1 MSKLMNEAEQ
11 EAKPSESFFKG
22 NAAPIAFSAAIKSL
36 GGFVGVYLP
45 YYFVQIGGNTPTL
58 GLLTFAA
65 ALVQLLFLTIG
76 GFIADNYGR
85 RRIIVSVAFFGVIF
99 PILYALVQDW
109 RMFGLLTV
117 FAATAAISSPA
128 TRATVVD
135 SIPPE
140 MRTTGIAALQVVSM
154 LPSIIS
160 PTIGGWLI
168 QQYGLEN
175 GFRMACIYAAVF
187 AFVSAFPLLVLLRE
201 TLKSKVRIHARAD
214 SDFREA
220 VLGQVKPSRL
230 MLSRNLIFLLSCYG
244 LVAFANGAV
253 GQYYIFYA
261 LTVVGLTAF
270 DWGAVVSLQLL
281 LTCILR
287 IPGGW
292 FSDKFGKKN
301 AMTVS
306 LIATIPMILVFTFSQ
321 SFIQVVVS
329 ALLLVAAGIYYAPA
343 HEALQADL
351 TPRPFRG
358 RVNAVW
364 EMSNYFA
371 AGLGALAGGLAFHA
385 LSPVVPFYIFAVAE
399 LVAAILLIGKVKEPE
414 AKEV

>member
-1 MSKLMNEAEQ
+1 MSKLTSEAEQ
-11 EAKPSESFFKG
+11 AKPSQFLFKG
-22 NAAPIAFSAAIKSL
+22 NAAAIALSAAIKSL

-65 ALVQLLFLTIG
+65 ALVQLLFLPIG

-99 PILYALVQDW
+99 PIFYAVVQDW
-109 RMFGLLTV
+109 RIFGLLTV
-117 FAATAAISSPA
+117 FAATVTISSPA

-140 MRTTGIAALQVVSM
+140 TRTTKIAALQVVST

-168 QQYGLEN
+168 QQYGLED
-175 GFRMACIYAAVF
+175 GFRMACVYAAVF
-187 AFVSAFPLLVLLRE
+187 AFVSAFPVLMLLRE
-201 TLKSKVRIHARAD
+201 TLKSKARTHDD
-214 SDFREA
+214 SDLREL
-220 VLGQVKPSRL
+220 VLSQVKPSRL
-230 MLSRNLIFLLSCYG
+230 TLSRNLIFLLSCFA

-261 LTVVGLTAF
+261 LSVVGITAL
-270 DWGAVVSLQLL
+270 DWGTVVSLQLL
-281 LTCILR
+281 LACILR

-292 FSDKFGKKN
+292 FSDKFGKKR

-306 LIATIPMILVFTFSQ
+306 LLTTIPLILVFTLSQ

-343 HEALQADL
+343 YEALQADL
-351 TPRPFRG
+351 TPRSFRG
-358 RVNAVW
+358 RVNALW

-371 AGLGALAGGLAFHA
+371 AGLGALAGGFAFSMLGSA
-385 LSPVVPFYIFAVAE
+385 APFYIFAVAE
-399 LVAAILLIGKVKEPE
+399 LLAAIVLISKVKEPE

>member
-1 MSKLMNEAEQ
+1 MSKLASEAEQ
-11 EAKPSESFFKG
+11 AKPSQFLFKG
-22 NAAPIAFSAAIKSL
+22 NAAAIALSAAIKSL

-65 ALVQLLFLTIG
+65 AVVQLLFLPIG
-76 GFIADNYGR
+76 GFVADNYGR

-99 PILYALVQDW
+99 PIFYAIVQDW
-109 RMFGLLTV
+109 RIFGLLTV
-117 FAATAAISSPA
+117 FAATVAVSSPA

-140 MRTTGIAALQVVSM
+140 TRTTGIAALQVVST

-175 GFRMACIYAAVF
+175 GFRMACVYAAVF
-187 AFVSAFPLLVLLRE
+187 SFVSAFSLLMLLRE
-201 TLKSKVRIHARAD
+201 TVKSKARTPAG
-214 SDFREA
+214 SDLREA
-220 VLGQVKPSRL
+220 VLSQVQPSRL
-230 MLSRNLIFLLSCYG
+230 TLSRNLLSLLSCYA

-261 LTVVGLTAF
+261 LNVVGITAF
-270 DWGAVVSLQLL
+270 DWGTVVSLQLL
-281 LTCILR
+281 LACILR

-301 AMTVS
+301 AMMVS
-306 LIATIPMILVFTFSQ
+306 LLTTIPMILVFTLSQ

-329 ALLLVAAGIYYAPA
+329 ALLLIAAGIYYAPA

-351 TPRPFRG
+351 TPRSFRG
-358 RVNAVW
+358 RVNALW
-364 EMSNYFA
+364 EMSNCFA
-371 AGLGALAGGLAFHA
+371 VGLGALAGGFAFQMLGSA
-385 LSPVVPFYIFAVAE
+385 VPFYIFAVAE
-399 LVAAILLIGKVKEPE
+399 LLAAILLIGRVKEPE
-414 AKEV
+414 KKEP

>member
-1 MSKLMNEAEQ
+1 MSKVASEAEQ
-11 EAKPSESFFKG
+11 AKPSQFLFKG
-22 NAAPIAFSAAIKSL
+22 NAAAIALSAAIKSL

-65 ALVQLLFLTIG
+65 ALVQLLFLPIG

-99 PILYALVQDW
+99 PIFYAVVQDW
-109 RMFGLLTV
+109 RIFGLLTV
-117 FAATAAISSPA
+117 FAATVTISSPA

-140 MRTTGIAALQVVSM
+140 TRTTKIAALQVVST

-168 QQYGLEN
+168 QQYGLED
-175 GFRMACIYAAVF
+175 GFRMACVYAAVF
-187 AFVSAFPLLVLLRE
+187 AFVSAFPVLMLLRE
-201 TLKSKVRIHARAD
+201 TLKSKARTHDD
-214 SDFREA
+214 SDLREL
-220 VLGQVKPSRL
+220 VLSQVKPSRL
-230 MLSRNLIFLLSCYG
+230 TLSRNLIFLLSCFA

-261 LTVVGLTAF
+261 LSVVGITAL
-270 DWGAVVSLQLL
+270 DWGTVVSLQLL
-281 LTCILR
+281 LACILR

-292 FSDKFGKKN
+292 FSDKFGKKR

-306 LIATIPMILVFTFSQ
+306 LLTTIPMILVFTLSE

-343 HEALQADL
+343 YEALQADL
-351 TPRPFRG
+351 TPRSFRG
-358 RVNAVW
+358 RVNALW

-371 AGLGALAGGLAFHA
+371 AGLGALAGGFAFSMLGSA
-385 LSPVVPFYIFAVAE
+385 APFYIFAVAE
-399 LVAAILLIGKVKEPE
+399 LLAAIVLISKVKEPE

>member
-1 MSKLMNEAEQ
+1 MSKLMSEVEQ
-11 EAKPSESFFKG
+11 AKSSQSLFKG
-22 NAAPIAFSAAIKSL
+22 NAVAIALSAAIKSL

-65 ALVQLLFLTIG
+65 SLSQLSFLPIG
-76 GFIADNYGR
+76 GFVADNYGR
-85 RRIIVSVAFFGVIF
+85 RSIIVSVAFFGVIF
-99 PILYALVQDW
+99 PMFYAVVQDW
-109 RMFGLLTV
+109 RIFGLLTV
-117 FAATAAISSPA
+117 FAATVVISGPA

-135 SIPPE
+135 SIPSE
-140 MRTTGIAALQVVSM
+140 TRTTGIAALQVVST

-175 GFRMACIYAAVF
+175 GFRMACVYAAVF
-187 AFVSAFPLLVLLRE
+187 SFVSAFPVLMLLRE
-201 TLKSKVRIHARAD
+201 TLISKARTPAD
-214 SDFREA
+214 SDLREA
-220 VLGQVKPSRL
+220 VFNQVKPLRL
-230 MLSRNLIFLLSCYG
+230 TLSRNLIFLLSCYA

-261 LTVVGLTAF
+261 LNVVGITAF
-270 DWGAVVSLQLL
+270 DWGTVVSLQLL
-281 LTCILR
+281 LACILR

-292 FSDKFGKKN
+292 FSDKFGKKK

-306 LIATIPMILVFTFSQ
+306 LLTTIPVILVFTLSQ

-351 TPRPFRG
+351 TPRSFRG
-358 RVNAVW
+358 RVNALW
-364 EMSNYFA
+364 DMSNYLA
-371 AGLGALAGGLAFHA
+371 AGLGALVGGFAFQMLGSA
-385 LSPVVPFYIFAVAE
+385 VPFYIFAVAE
-399 LVAAILLIGKVKEPE
+399 ILAAILLIGRVKEPE
-414 AKEV
+414 KKEP